1 MSTSTPD
8 PSNAQPDLEV
18 RDTEEFLDQRLPITR
33 ALKIA
38 AGALVALTLISL
50 MAWGAARELPGIWGV
65 LMGVAIGGGFV
76 LATAASVLA
85 TSNSTPS
92 MTMAVVLGGWLV
104 KMVVLILLF
113 VWLRGF
119 DFYDNTAF
127 GVTTLA
133 ALVVALT
140 AEAWGVITSRTAYLS

>member
-18 RDTEEFLDQRLPITR
+18 RDTEEFLDQRLPIIR

-50 MAWGAARELPGIWGV
+50 MAWGATHELPGIWGV
-65 LMGVAIGGGFV
+65 LIGVAIGGGFV
-76 LATAASVLA
+76 LATAATVLA

-127 GVTTLA
+127 AVTTLA

>member
-38 AGALVALTLISL
+38 VGALVALTLISL

-76 LATAASVLA
+76 LATAATVLA

-92 MTMAVVLGGWLV
+92 VTMAVVLGGWLV

-127 GVTTLA
+127 AVTTLA

>member
-1 MSTSTPD
+1 M
-8 PSNAQPDLEV
+8 
-18 RDTEEFLDQRLPITR
+18 
-33 ALKIA
+33 
-38 AGALVALTLISL
+38 
-50 MAWGAARELPGIWGV
+50 
-65 LMGVAIGGGFV
+65 
-76 LATAASVLA
+76 
-85 TSNSTPS
+85 
-92 MTMAVVLGGWLV
+92 VLGGWLV

-127 GVTTLA
+127 AVTTLA